1 MEPNNPNNPTQ
12 FLPPPEKPVENKKL
26 AAGLCALMLGGL
38 GVHKFILGYNAEGA
52 IILVVNLLLLFLTF
66 VTCGLGIIVTAPLM
80 SAIGIITLIE
90 GIIYLSKTDEEFYET
105 YQKNKK
111 SWF

>member
-1 MEPNNPNNPTQ
+1 MEPNNPNQ
-12 FLPPPEKPVENKKL
+12 FILPPEKPVENKKL
-26 AAGLCALMLGGL
+26 AAGLCALMLGGF

-52 IILVVNLLLLFLTF
+52 IILVVNLVLLFVTF
-66 VTCGLGIIVTAPLM
+66 ITCGFGIIITGPLM
-80 SAIGIITLIE
+80 AAIGIITLIE
-90 GIIYLSKTDEEFYET
+90 GIIYLSKSDDEFYET